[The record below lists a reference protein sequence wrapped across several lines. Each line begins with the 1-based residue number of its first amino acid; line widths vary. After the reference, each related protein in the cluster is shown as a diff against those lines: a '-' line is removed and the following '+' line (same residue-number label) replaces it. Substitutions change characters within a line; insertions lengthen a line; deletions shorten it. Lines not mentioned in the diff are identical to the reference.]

1 MVTKVG
7 SFCYRNWRWV
17 LLGWLAL
24 LVGGGAAIG
33 PVFDSIGDTKPPQ
46 GLESVTASQ
55 VVKDGGDR
63 GIQIIGLVEG
73 VDPTSAQVTDAVKRA
88 SADLRVTTGVLEVGR
103 PIVANDNRGLAVPIT
118 LTKMQMK
125 DRSAATKLV
134 KARLAQLRT
143 EIPGSTVEAGGD
155 LISGEANAAVQEDLG
170 RSELISL
177 PITLIVL
184 VFVFGGVLAA
194 GLPILASL
202 ATIAGAFAMLLGFS
216 KVVDLDNNVVTVV
229 TLLGLALAIDYGL
242 LLVAR
247 FREELSAGHARD
259 VAVGRAWGTAG
270 RTILFSA
277 LTVAGALTGL
287 LVFDVPR
294 LQALGAAGISTA
306 LMGMVAALT
315 LTPALLGAFG
325 RWIRPGRRQKAAAAS
340 AAGPLGSSASVA
352 AEGHNRTDASGP
364 RGGEAGFFAGLAR
377 FTQRRPLLI
386 AAGTTIALLAV
397 AAPLLSL
404 TVRLPG
410 LEGLPRT
417 LPSVRVADAM
427 SARYGLSAAPAVKVV
442 ARTDQATLDLWAGQW
457 QQDRRVVRVEPAKRI
472 GPNLSSVAIAVKGD
486 AQGRD
491 AQDLVV
497 RIRAARPAG
506 VESWVGGD
514 AALLLDLLGRLE
526 AGLPWAV
533 GVMLATMCVLLFLMT
548 GSVVIPVKAIVM
560 NALSLA
566 ATFGVLLLVF
576 QDGHLSGPL
585 DTLTVGGLSPF
596 VIAIVAA
603 FGFGLSMDYELFL
616 LGRIK
621 EYRDAGED
629 SDTAVR
635 HGLQRSGGIITS
647 AALLMLIVF
656 GCFAAAQ
663 VGDIEQIGLG
673 LFVAVLIDAT
683 VVRCL
688 LVPAM
693 MTLLGR
699 AAWWAP
705 GPLRR
710 LHDRVGISESEERV
724 PVGV

>member
-1 MVTKVG
+1 M
-7 SFCYRNWRWV
+7 
-17 LLGWLAL
+17 LGWLAL

-33 PVFDSIGDTKPPQ
+33 PVFDSIGDTKPPV

-55 VVKDGGDR
+55 VVKEGGDR

-73 VDPTSAQVTDAVKRA
+73 VDPASATVTGAVDRA
-88 SADLRVTTGVLEVGR
+88 SADLRGTTGVLEVGR
-103 PIVANDNRGLAVPIT
+103 PIVAKDSRGLALPVT

-125 DRSAATKLV
+125 DRSTATNLV
-134 KARLAQLRT
+134 RARLARLAT
-143 EIPGSTVEAGGD
+143 ELPGSTVEAGGD
-155 LISGEANAAVQEDLG
+155 LVNGEANDAVQEDLA
-170 RSELISL
+170 RAEILSL
-177 PITLIVL
+177 PVTLVVL

-194 GLPILASL
+194 GLPVLASL
-202 ATIAGAFAMLLGFS
+202 ATIAGAFALLLGFS
-216 KVVDLDNNVVTVV
+216 KFVDLDNNVVTVV

-247 FREELSAGHARD
+247 YREELAAGHDRETAVART
-259 VAVGRAWGTAG
+259 WGTAG

-315 LTPALLGAFG
+315 LTPALLGPLG
-325 RWIRPGRRQKAAAAS
+325 RWVKPSRRRKAAA
-340 AAGPLGSSASVA
+340 
-352 AEGHNRTDASGP
+352 TT
-364 RGGEAGFFAGLAR
+364 EAGFFAGLAR

-386 AAGTTIALLAV
+386 AAGTTIGLLVVAL
-397 AAPLLSL
+397 PLLSM
-404 TVRLPG
+404 TVKLPG
-410 LEGLPRT
+410 MEGLPRT

-427 SARYGLSAAPAVKVV
+427 GERYGLSAAPAVRVV
-442 ARTDQATLDLWAGQW
+442 ARADQATLNAWAGRW
-457 QQDRRVVRVEPAKRI
+457 QQDREVVRVEPARAA
-472 GPNLSSVAIAVKGD
+472 GPNLSTVAIAVRGDSQGD
-486 AQGRD
+486 A
-491 AQDLVV
+491 AQDLVR
-497 RIRAARPAG
+497 RIRADRPAG
-506 VESWVGGD
+506 IESWVGGD
-514 AALLLDLLGRLE
+514 AAILLDTLGRLVD
-526 AGLPWAV
+526 GLPWAV
-533 GVMLATMCVLLFLMT
+533 GVMLATMFVLLFLMT
-548 GSVVIPVKAIVM
+548 GSVVIPVKAIVL
-560 NALSLA
+560 NGLSLA

-629 SDTAVR
+629 DDSAVR

-647 AALLMLIVF
+647 AAVLMLIVF
-656 GCFAAAQ
+656 GCFAAAR

-688 LVPAM
+688 LVPAV

>member
-73 VDPTSAQVTDAVKRA
+73 IDPEAGPVTSAVARA
-88 SADLRVTTGVLEVGR
+88 SADLRVTTGVLDVGR
-103 PIVANDNRGLAVPIT
+103 PIVANDHRGLAVPVT
-118 LTKMQMK
+118 LVKMPQK

-134 KARLAQLRT
+134 RARLAQLQT

-155 LISGEANAAVQEDLG
+155 LISGEANAAVQEDLT

-177 PITLIVL
+177 PITLLVL

-202 ATIAGAFAMLLGFS
+202 ATIAGAFALLLGFS

-247 FREELSAGHARD
+247 YREELAAGHARD
-259 VAVGRAWGTAG
+259 VAVGKAWGTAG

-325 RWIRPGRRQKAAAAS
+325 KWIRPGKRQKAA
-340 AAGPLGSSASVA
+340 
-352 AEGHNRTDASGP
+352 TKTK
-364 RGGEAGFFAGLAR
+364 AGFFAGLAR

-427 SARYGLSAAPAVKVV
+427 SARYGLSAAPAVRVV
-442 ARTDQATLDLWAGQW
+442 ARTDQATLNAWAGRW
-457 QQDRRVVRVEPAKRI
+457 QQDPEVTRVEPAKVI
-472 GPNLSSVAIAVKGD
+472 GPNLSSVAIAVRGD
-486 AQGRD
+486 AQGRG
-491 AQDLVV
+491 AQDLVL

-560 NALSLA
+560 NGLSLA

-629 SDTAVR
+629 DDTAVR

-647 AALLMLIVF
+647 AAVLMLIVF

-688 LVPAM
+688 LVPAV

-705 GPLRR
+705 APLRR

>member
-7 SFCYRNWRWV
+7 SFCHRNWRWV
-17 LLGWLAL
+17 MLGWLAL

-33 PVFDSIGDTKPPQ
+33 PVFDSIGDTKPPV

-55 VVKDGGDR
+55 VVKEGGDR

-73 VDPTSAQVTDAVKRA
+73 VDPASAAVTGAVDRA
-88 SADLRVTTGVLEVGR
+88 SADLRGTAGVLDVGR
-103 PIVANDNRGLAVPIT
+103 PIIAKDDRGLALPVT

-134 KARLAQLRT
+134 RARLAQLAT
-143 EIPGSTVEAGGD
+143 ELPGSTVEAGGD
-155 LISGEANAAVQEDLG
+155 LVNGEANDAVQEDLA
-170 RSELISL
+170 RAEILSL
-177 PITLIVL
+177 PVTLVVL
-184 VFVFGGVLAA
+184 VFVFGGVIAA
-194 GLPILASL
+194 GLPVLASL
-202 ATIAGAFAMLLGFS
+202 ATIAGAFALLLGFS
-216 KVVDLDNNVVTVV
+216 RFVDLDNNVVTVV

-247 FREELSAGHARD
+247 YREELAAGHDRETAVART
-259 VAVGRAWGTAG
+259 WGTAG

-306 LMGMVAALT
+306 LMGMIAALT
-315 LTPALLGAFG
+315 LTPALLGPLG
-325 RWIRPGRRQKAAAAS
+325 RWVRPSRRRKATANTVPTGS
-340 AAGPLGSSASVA
+340 LGSSAPGDVTAS
-352 AEGHNRTDASGP
+352 GRTDACGP
-364 RGGEAGFFAGLAR
+364 RDEAGFFAGLAR

-386 AAGTTIALLAV
+386 AAGTTIGLLVVAL
-397 AAPLLSL
+397 PLLSM
-404 TVRLPG
+404 TVKLPG
-410 LEGLPRT
+410 MDGLPRT

-427 SARYGLSAAPAVKVV
+427 GERYGLSAAPAVKVV
-442 ARTDQATLDLWAGQW
+442 ARTDQATLNAWAGRW
-457 QQDRRVVRVEPAKRI
+457 QQDREVVRVEPARTV
-472 GPNLSSVAIAVKGD
+472 GPNLSTVAIAVRGDSQGD
-486 AQGRD
+486 A
-491 AQDLVV
+491 AQDLVK
-497 RIRAARPAG
+497 RIRADRPAG

-514 AALLLDLLGRLE
+514 AAILLDTLGRLVD
-526 AGLPWAV
+526 GLPWAV
-533 GVMLATMCVLLFLMT
+533 GVMLATMFVLLFLMT
-548 GSVVIPVKAIVM
+548 GSVVIPVKAIVL
-560 NALSLA
+560 NGLSLA

-629 SDTAVR
+629 DDSAVR

-647 AALLMLIVF
+647 AAVLMLIVF
-656 GCFAAAQ
+656 GCFAAAR

-688 LVPAM
+688 LVPAV
-693 MTLLGR
+693 MTMLGR

-710 LHDRVGISESEERV
+710 LHGRVGISESEERV